1 MSLYTELLAH
11 EQAANFFA
19 LGHVK
24 RFAPGEIRQ
33 TIQDLLSD
41 PQHHDLAHAL
51 GDAGFAIYPQDEE
64 ILTINAFL
72 SMMKQNWDQLSEY
85 LVPLI
90 RIRGDRTQSN
100 EFVVLSESFQ
110 KRMEYKVAIEIVAQ
124 GLVHYPDNGKLKA
137 IHQELIAMMSFVG
150 GERFSQ

>member
-1 MSLYTELLAH
+1 
-11 EQAANFFA
+11 
-19 LGHVK
+19 
-24 RFAPGEIRQ
+24 
-33 TIQDLLSD
+33 
-41 PQHHDLAHAL
+41 LAHAL

-110 KRMEYKVAIEIVAQ
+110 KRMEYKVAIEIAAQ
-124 GLVHYPDNGKLKA
+124 GLIHYPDNEKLKA